1 MIPFCQVE
9 IHAQDCGWCQWPPFR
24 ISEEGLMYDADFSLD
39 DHQDQPAD
47 ADALQ
52 FEGFLFFVRSSKKGN
67 GGNFSLDVAMKG
79 SQEECRGFMIEASMM
94 DVKSGED
101 KVVFK
106 ATFPPK
112 PLEKVNKERL
122 CLSVPHEVLVGLG
135 EYDAETDKYDFCSWV
150 KIVK

>member
-1 MIPFCQVE
+1 MHRTVAC
-9 IHAQDCGWCQWPPFR
+9 A
-24 ISEEGLMYDADFSLD
+24 S
-39 DHQDQPAD
+39 DHQDQPAK

-101 KVVFK
+101 KVAFK
-106 ATFPPK
+106 ATFPPR
-112 PLEKVNKERL
+112 PLEKVNKERF
-122 CLSVPHEVLVGLG
+122 CLSVPHEVLAGLG
-135 EYDAETDKYDFCSWV
+135 EYDDETDKYEFSYDI
-150 KIVK
+150 KIVKLG

>member
-1 MIPFCQVE
+1 MHRTVAC
-9 IHAQDCGWCQWPPFR
+9 A
-24 ISEEGLMYDADFSLD
+24 S
-39 DHQDQPAD
+39 DHQDQPAK

-94 DVKSGED
+94 DDNDGED
-101 KVVFK
+101 KVAFK

-122 CLSVPHEVLVGLG
+122 CFSVPHEVLAGRS
-135 EYDAETDKYDFCSWV
+135 EYDAERDKYSCRV
-150 KIVK
+150 KIVKLD

>member
-1 MIPFCQVE
+1 MHRTVAC
-9 IHAQDCGWCQWPPFR
+9 A
-24 ISEEGLMYDADFSLD
+24 S
-39 DHQDQPAD
+39 DHQDQPAK

-101 KVVFK
+101 KVAFK

-112 PLEKVNKERL
+112 PLDEVNQESF
-122 CLSVPHEVLVGLG
+122 CLSVPHEALAGLG
-135 EYDAETDKYDFCSWV
+135 VFGAGRDGFVLIYNI
-150 KIVK
+150 KIVKLD